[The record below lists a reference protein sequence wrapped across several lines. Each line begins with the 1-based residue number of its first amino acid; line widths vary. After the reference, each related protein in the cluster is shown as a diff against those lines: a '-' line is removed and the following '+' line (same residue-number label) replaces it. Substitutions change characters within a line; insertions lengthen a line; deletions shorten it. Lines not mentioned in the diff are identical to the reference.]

1 MKPLIVMEKAQ
12 HRGLSVL
19 KLIFEKHPA
28 LQAALKNIQDC
39 RWSAGMQ
46 CWYIP
51 NKKENFKQ
59 LLETCRAFGYVD
71 FSQVV
76 GSKPDVPIHHE
87 IKTQHRFSRSDL
99 PSSAHIQALENFKAH
114 LKSERYSQ
122 NTIKVYTETVGVFL
136 KFVGDKPLELMDAA
150 DVLLF
155 NNEYILANKYSSAY
169 QNQIVNG
176 VKLFFA
182 RVQGSK
188 MNPDL
193 IRRPRRESKLPHV
206 LSKEEVKAI
215 LEAHSN
221 IKHRTMLSLIYAC
234 GLRRGELLR
243 LHLTSIHRDRQVLEI
258 RQSKGNK
265 DRFVPISP
273 KVLSM
278 LESYYKA
285 FKPKVFLFEGEKQG
299 EKYSEKSLQSVLKQA
314 VEKAGIHKPVT
325 LHWLRHSYA
334 THLLESGTDLRYIQ
348 ELLGHKSSKT
358 TEIYTHV
365 STQALQKIPSP
376 FDTL

>member
-1 MKPLIVMEKAQ
+1 
-12 HRGLSVL
+12 
-19 KLIFEKHPA
+19 
-28 LQAALKNIQDC
+28 
-39 RWSAGMQ
+39 MQ
-46 CWYIP
+46 CWYVP

-76 GSKPDVPIHHE
+76 GSKPDVPKHE
-87 IKTQHRFSRSDL
+87 IITQHRFSRAVL

-114 LKSERYSQ
+114 LTSERYSH
-122 NTIKVYTETVGVFL
+122 NTIKVYTEAVGVFL

-150 DVLLF
+150 DVLRF

-182 RVQGSK
+182 RVQGTK
-188 MNPDL
+188 MNPEL
-193 IRRPRRESKLPHV
+193 IRRPKREKKLPHV

-215 LEAHSN
+215 LEAPTN
-221 IKHRTMLSLIYAC
+221 LKHRAMLGLVYAC
-234 GLRRGELLR
+234 GLRRSELINLEFE
-243 LHLTSIHRDRQVLEI
+243 HIQRDRMLLHIHSAKGKKDRVVPLSQKVLEFI
-258 RQSKGNK
+258 TA
-265 DRFVPISP
+265 
-273 KVLSM
+273 
-278 LESYYKA
+278 YYRA
-285 FKPKVFLFEGEKQG
+285 YKPKLYVFEGQTG
-299 EKYSEKSLQSVLKQA
+299 GKYSEASLGAVLKHA
-314 VEKAGIHKPVT
+314 VAKAGIKKPVT

-348 ELLGHKSSKT
+348 ELLGHNSSRT

-365 STQALQKIPSP
+365 SKKNIAHIRSP
-376 FDTL
+376 FDDL